1 MSYASSSN
9 HSLPAIAE
17 HILELNTPLADI
29 VQKLWSNLFA
39 KPSQRIRLYSEWVST
54 AGLVRLQKSQFL
66 LCLLL
71 GRKFYSRITFD
82 AAP

>member
-1 MSYASSSN
+1 MSYAFSSN
-9 HSLPAIAE
+9 HYLPAIAE
-17 HILELNTPLADI
+17 YILELNTPLADI
-29 VQKLWSNLFA
+29 VQRFWSNLFA
-39 KPSQRIRLYSEWVST
+39 RPSQRIRLYSERVSM

-66 LCLLL
+66 FCLLL